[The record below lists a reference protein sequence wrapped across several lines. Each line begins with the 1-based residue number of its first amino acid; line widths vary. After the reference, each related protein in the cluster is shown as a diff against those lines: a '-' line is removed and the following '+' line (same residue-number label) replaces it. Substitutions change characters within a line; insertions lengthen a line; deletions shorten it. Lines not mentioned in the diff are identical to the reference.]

1 MDRHTQTHKRMTFLE
16 STRLNS
22 AGMTVGVLEVLRLPI
37 RTSACWK
44 EKACE
49 SNSDQ
54 EGERDVQRERERGAD
69 RQEARITAGLYHQL
83 LKPDPQVKWRH
94 TFATESIKVQTI
106 TMQEA
111 VPQAR
116 QHDMT

>member
-16 STRLNS
+16 SVRLNS
-22 AGMTVGVLEVLRLPI
+22 AGMTVGVLEVLWLPI

-54 EGERDVQRERERGAD
+54 VGERDVQRAGGGGD
-69 RQEARITAGLYHQL
+69 RQEAWITAGLYHRL
-83 LKPDPQVKWRH
+83 LKPAPQVKRRH
-94 TFATESIKVQTI
+94 TFATESIKVLTI
-106 TMQEA
+106 ASQKA

>member
-1 MDRHTQTHKRMTFLE
+1 MDRHTQTHKGMTFLE
-16 STRLNS
+16 SIRLNS

-54 EGERDVQRERERGAD
+54 EGERDVQRERGAD
-69 RQEARITAGLYHQL
+69 RQEAWITAGLYHRL
-83 LKPDPQVKWRH
+83 LKPAPQVKRRH
-94 TFATESIKVQTI
+94 TFAPESIKVHTI
-106 TMQEA
+106 TVQEA